1 MTWLLKL
8 YPPRW
13 RRRYGEEM
21 HALIGAQRFSI
32 GNTIDL
38 IAGAIDAW
46 IHPQMIAGGQS
57 APAAE
62 GEHTMLAKMMK
73 LRCAGYGP
81 NISKADQW
89 KSAGVML
96 GTTLVLTAA
105 WMWLRF
111 RTDDNPYVDAFSAMP
126 FFVGLMVSMR
136 YTYLKTRSAAAQAIF
151 IGGTL
156 AVLILIFAVAGWINA
171 AF

>member
-13 RRRYGEEM
+13 RRRYGEELS
-21 HALIGAQRFSI
+21 ALVGAQPFSI

-46 IHPQMIAGGQS
+46 IHPQMTAVVQP
-57 APAAE
+57 APAAK
-62 GEHTMLAKMMK
+62 GEATMIGKMMK

-81 NISKADQW
+81 DVTKADQW
-89 KSAGVML
+89 KSAAVMVGV
-96 GTTLVLTAA
+96 TLVLTLA
-105 WMWLRF
+105 WMWLRVK
-111 RTDDNPYVDAFSAMP
+111 THDDPYVESFSIMP
-126 FFVGLMVSMR
+126 FFAGMIVSMR
-136 YTYLKTRSAAAQAIF
+136 YTYLKARSAAVQAIF

-156 AVLILIFAVAGWINA
+156 AMMTLIFALAGWLTTRI
-171 AF
+171 